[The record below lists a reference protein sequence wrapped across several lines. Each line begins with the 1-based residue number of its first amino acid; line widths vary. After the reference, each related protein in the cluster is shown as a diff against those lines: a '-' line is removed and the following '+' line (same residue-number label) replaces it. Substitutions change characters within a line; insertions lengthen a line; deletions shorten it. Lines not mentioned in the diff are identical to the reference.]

1 MVGSMS
7 PTELS
12 PTGHAASDRV
22 GPVHNSVAPLL
33 QGPFWARLAPTG
45 SILAAAIA
53 VTIRDPHSPGSWGV
67 CPTYAIFGVYCPGCG
82 SLRGLHDLAAGN
94 WFESVGHNALVVP
107 GILFVAYSAV
117 GRPGRWWSYLWLA
130 AFITFTI
137 ARNLPNSPTRPVD
150 DHGGSLGMGQ
160 LSLVRTSPPT

>member
-53 VTIRDPHSPGSWGV
+53 VTIRDPHSPGSWASAPPTQSSGCTAPGAGPYGDCTTWPPGTGSSQLV
-67 CPTYAIFGVYCPGCG
+67 TMPWSCPASC
-82 SLRGLHDLAAGN
+82 SLRTPQWVDQGGGGATCGWQRSSPSPSHATFPTADL
-94 WFESVGHNALVVP
+94 P
-107 GILFVAYSAV
+107 
-117 GRPGRWWSYLWLA
+117 RR
-130 AFITFTI
+130 
-137 ARNLPNSPTRPVD
+137 
-150 DHGGSLGMGQ
+150 
-160 LSLVRTSPPT
+160 